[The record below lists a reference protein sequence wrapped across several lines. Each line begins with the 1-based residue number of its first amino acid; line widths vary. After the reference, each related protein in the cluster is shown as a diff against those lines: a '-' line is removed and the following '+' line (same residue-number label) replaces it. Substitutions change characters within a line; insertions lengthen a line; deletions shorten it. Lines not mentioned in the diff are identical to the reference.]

1 MRCIL
6 QLIWYTKYSRR
17 SHVYL
22 PHSGLISTPSHQLLS
37 KFYLTMSNGGVN
49 VLLAI
54 NNLYGN

>member
-1 MRCIL
+1 MVHKI
-6 QLIWYTKYSRR
+6 QAGDPMFIFPTADLI
-17 SHVYL
+17 
-22 PHSGLISTPSHQLLS
+22 ISTPSHQLLS